1 MSRTMPRVI
10 IADSSLM
17 NRWTIRR
24 ALAPAPEVRIAGE
37 AQNAR
42 QLMAA
47 IRRTRAQALI
57 VDAKI
62 LSGQVPLIKAIIA
75 RERLPVVVLANTSD
89 PRERELAG
97 KCWRRERRASC
108 RGCPSLHRPTLRP
121 PLHG

>member
-1 MSRTMPRVI
+1 MPRVI

-17 NRWTIRR
+17 NRWAIRR

-37 AQNAR
+37 TQNAR

-62 LSGQVPLIKAIIA
+62 LGGQAPLIETIIA
-75 RERLPVVVLANTSD
+75 GERVPVVVLADTSD
-89 PRERELAG
+89 PQERALIGEVLAAG
-97 KCWRRERRASC
+97 VARVLPRMPK
-108 RGCPSLHRPTLRP
+108 PSSANFAPA
-121 PLHG
+121 